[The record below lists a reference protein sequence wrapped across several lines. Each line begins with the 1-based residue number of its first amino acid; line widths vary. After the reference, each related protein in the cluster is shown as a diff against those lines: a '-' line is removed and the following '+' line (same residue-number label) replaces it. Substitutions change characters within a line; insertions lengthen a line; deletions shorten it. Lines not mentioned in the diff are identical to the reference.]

1 MFANHQITDL
11 TFNRFHLLS
20 KPFAFNATFN
30 RGLGCSEHCDL
41 LLEEDFC
48 GMFAQFAR
56 NERLGEIFLQKPKGP
71 FGIAVTIHTF
81 RVAYAVAGKEL
92 LVAVVARDVVARVA
106 LDRFAALFGEDFA
119 AYGAFTFGCG

>member
-1 MFANHQITDL
+1 
-11 TFNRFHLLS
+11 
-20 KPFAFNATFN
+20 
-30 RGLGCSEHCDL
+30 
-41 LLEEDFC
+41 
-48 GMFAQFAR
+48 MFAQFAR